1 MGFTKST
8 RSFILAIKEPRCE
21 QARYANQQAAEP
33 LFKSWGIAT
42 AIELVYRR
50 YYDTVKNSG

>member
-8 RSFILAIKEPRCE
+8 CSFILAIKEPRSE
-21 QARYANQQAAEP
+21 HARFAKQQAAEP

-42 AIELVYRR
+42 AIELGHKL